1 MLLYYVAGSYIISS
15 VVLFLCP
22 QLLHKPGRVTFPSR
36 FQAHRG
42 GGGEWTE
49 NTMSAF
55 KQAELIDVE
64 LFELDVQVFT
74 FCVSAAKLQLLKYFS
89 SLNLDLH
96 YTSMQ
101 YY

>member
-74 FCVSAAKLQLLKYFS
+74 FCVCAAIAKI
-89 SLNLDLH
+89 LN
-96 YTSMQ
+96 TRVV
-101 YY
+101 